1 MKKISC
7 LFLLV
12 LFVISPL
19 LAQNQALTKE
29 EKELVAAID
38 TFFAYFHKADT
49 ANIRAL
55 FHPKATLKSLKY
67 KENKPEVSPE
77 VSEDTLHGLLL
88 ALANLPKTTKIE
100 ERILGYKVQ
109 VDADLATVWT
119 PYQFF
124 INDKLSHCGANA
136 FTLVKVADKWQIVA
150 IIDTRRKEKC

>member
-1 MKKISC
+1 MKKIIG
-7 LFLLV
+7 LILGGLLAT
-12 LFVISPL
+12 SPL
-19 LAQNQALTKE
+19 FAQNQAFTKE

-67 KENKPEVSPE
+67 KENKTE
-77 VSEDTLHGLLL
+77 VSEDNLQGLLL
-88 ALANLPKTTKIE
+88 ALANLPKMTKIE
-100 ERILGYKVQ
+100 ERLLTYKVQ
-109 VDADLATVWT
+109 IDADLATVWT

-124 INDKLSHCGANA
+124 VNDKLSHCGANA

>member
-1 MKKISC
+1 MKKII
-7 LFLLV
+7 LFILSV
-12 LFVISPL
+12 LFTIPSL
-19 LAQNQALTKE
+19 FAQNQALTKE
-29 EKELVAAID
+29 EKELVAVID

-67 KENKPEVSPE
+67 KENKPEVS
-77 VSEDTLHGLLL
+77 EDNLQGLLL

-100 ERILGYKVQ
+100 ERLLTYKVQ
-109 VDADLATVWT
+109 IDADLATVWT

-124 INDKLSHCGANA
+124 VNDKFSHCGANA
-136 FTLVKVADKWQIVA
+136 FTLVKVADKWQIIA

>member
-1 MKKISC
+1 MKKIIG
-7 LFLLV
+7 LILGGLLAT
-12 LFVISPL
+12 SPL
-19 LAQNQALTKE
+19 FAQNQAFTKE

-67 KENKPEVSPE
+67 KENKTE
-77 VSEDTLHGLLL
+77 VSEDNLQGLLL

-100 ERILGYKVQ
+100 ERLLTYKVQ
-109 VDADLATVWT
+109 IDADLATVWT

-124 INDKLSHCGANA
+124 VNDKLSHCGANA

>member
-1 MKKISC
+1 MKKIIGFILLGFLANFP
-7 LFLLV
+7 LF
-12 LFVISPL
+12 
-19 LAQNQALTKE
+19 AQNQVFTKE

-55 FHPKATLKSLKY
+55 FHPKATLKALKY
-67 KENKPEVSPE
+67 KENKPEVS
-77 VSEDTLHGLLL
+77 EDNLQGLLL
-88 ALANLPKTTKIE
+88 ALATLPKTTKIE

-109 VDADLATVWT
+109 IDADLATVWT

-124 INDKLSHCGANA
+124 VNDKLSHCGANA